1 MMPFITKVIKKPV
14 KLEKIKVLAGQQ
26 FGDFIKA
33 VVDIE
38 NIIIAIGWELHA
50 DQESLLL
57 DQWSKQEHLRGI
69 NIYPQHFG
77 KDAFIEFDSMINIR
91 PRLNN
96 RTRSVQDT
104 KIQKKIKE
112 IVVLFIKP

>member
-14 KLEKIKVLAGQQ
+14 KLEKIKVLARQQ

>member
-1 MMPFITKVIKKPV
+1 MQFITKIIKKPL
-14 KLEKIKVLAGQQ
+14 KLEKIQVLAEQQ

-38 NIIIAIGWELHA
+38 NIIMAIGWELHA

-57 DQWSKQEHLRGI
+57 DKWSNQEHLRGI

-77 KDAFIEFDSMINIR
+77 KDSFIEFDSMINIR

-96 RTRSVQDT
+96 RTRGIQDA
-104 KIQKKIKE
+104 KIKKKIKE
-112 IVVLFIKP
+112 IVVLLIKP

>member
-1 MMPFITKVIKKPV
+1 MPFITKVIKKPV